1 MSEPLAGVPR
11 PPPTPGR
18 IREASAVILYRRN
31 DAGELEVFWLRREKK
46 LTFAG
51 GFYAFPGGRL
61 DASDAEVKVEGAEGR
76 DAALVVAAAREL
88 LEETGVLVASGAE
101 RLTQADV
108 DEMRRGLL
116 EKKVPFKVML
126 DERELTLHRQDFRD
140 AGRWITPP
148 FLPVR
153 YDTWFYLVEA
163 PRHAKA
169 EVWPGELAY
178 GAWVRP
184 SDALREWAE
193 GKSLLHPPNSNA
205 MRVMERFTGSERD
218 LEALQNPPHCP
229 NHVAQRIDFQQG
241 ILLVPLETDT
251 LPPATH
257 TNAYVLGNGELLIV
271 DPGSGEPAEYGRLVD
286 LIEALVA
293 EGRTPKAVFLTHHHA
308 DHVGGALAVK
318 ERLGVPLWAHARTA
332 DRMPAGAVDR
342 LVADGDVIELAGSGP
357 GSPAMRWRVLHTPGH
372 ARGHLCLVDE
382 ATRAAVVG
390 DMVAGIGSIVIDPP
404 EGDMGDYL
412 EQLQRLHDLP
422 VTTLYP
428 AHGPAIPDGPGKL
441 VEYLA
446 HRRAREQRVLEAI
459 PGEGGATLTEI
470 VAKAYSDTPDF
481 MHPVAE
487 RSAQAILDKLVR
499 EARVSHRTGRYFV
512 ASV

>member
-1 MSEPLAGVPR
+1 MSEPLAGIPR

-46 LTFAG
+46 LSFAG

-61 DASDAEVKVEGAEGR
+61 DAADAEVKVEGAEGR
-76 DAALVVAAAREL
+76 GAARVVAAAREL
-88 LEETGVLVASGAE
+88 FEETGVLVAHGAE
-101 RLTQADV
+101 RLTRAEL
-108 DEMRRGLL
+108 DELRRGLL
-116 EKKVPFKVML
+116 EEKVSFKVML
-126 DERELTLHRQDFRD
+126 EQRGLSLHRQDFRD

-148 FLPVR
+148 YLPVR
-153 YDTWFYLVEA
+153 YDTWFHLVEA

-178 GAWVRP
+178 GAWIRP
-184 SDALREWAE
+184 SEALREWAE

-205 MRVMERFTGSERD
+205 MRVMAGFTGSERD
-218 LEALQNPPHCP
+218 LEALRNPPHCP
-229 NHVAQRIDFQQG
+229 DHITQRIDFQQG
-241 ILLVPLETDT
+241 VLMVPLETDT

-271 DPGSGEPAEYGRLVD
+271 DPGSGAPAEYGKLLQ
-286 LIEALVA
+286 LIEGLEE
-293 EGRTPKAVFLTHHHA
+293 EGRTPMAVFLTHHHA

-318 ERLGVPLWAHARTA
+318 EHLGIPLWAHALTA

-342 LVADGDVIELAGSGP
+342 LFADGEVIELAGSGS
-357 GSPAMRWRVLHTPGH
+357 GAPAMKWRVLHTPGH
-372 ARGHLCLVDE
+372 ARGHLCLVDQ
-382 ATRAAVVG
+382 ASKAAVVG
-390 DMVAGIGSIVIDPP
+390 DMVAGIGSILIDPP
-404 EGDMGDYL
+404 EGDMRDYL
-412 EQLQRLHDLP
+412 DQLQRLHDLP
-422 VTTLYP
+422 VATLYP

-459 PGEGGATLTEI
+459 PAGRGATLQEI
-470 VAKAYSDTPDF
+470 VAEAYSDTPEF

-487 RSAQAILDKLVR
+487 RSALAILDMLVR
-499 EARVSHRTGRYFV
+499 DGRVSHRGERYFV
-512 ASV
+512 G